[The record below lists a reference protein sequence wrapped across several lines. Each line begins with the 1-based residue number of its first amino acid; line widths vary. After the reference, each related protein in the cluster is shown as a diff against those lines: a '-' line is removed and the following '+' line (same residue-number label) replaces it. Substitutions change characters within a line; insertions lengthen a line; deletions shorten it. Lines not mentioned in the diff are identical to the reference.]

1 MNLVFDFGAVLFNW
15 QLQTLL
21 RQYFPAVA
29 NTNESAMALVK
40 DFFHHPDQR
49 PVPVSWTNCAVC
61 VVQWLST
68 RCFNRYFPLKR
79 RSVAWYWR

>member
-15 QLQTLL
+15 QLQPLL

-49 PVPVSWTNCAVC
+49 PVPV
-61 VVQWLST
+61 
-68 RCFNRYFPLKR
+68 
-79 RSVAWYWR
+79 